1 MRLVPAQSI
10 CPPAGVRGQN
20 WAMANPVIQFDA
32 RQVVSRLDAL
42 RAVQMRY
49 AGSQA
54 LKKLGWE
61 LKKHHRQWM
70 ESGGFEKP
78 VPFTLT
84 SPRYSAEGLELRFSI
99 STDGAKGQ
107 APASYLYPVSTQD
120 GAGRKPVY
128 QTRFATFLQR
138 KGITNMHP
146 IPFLDG
152 DMVRKNDYGNMRPS
166 QYAQVKAGLKN
177 TRGSSFF
184 STHDN
189 RSTRPTPGW
198 LKPGIYQ
205 RKGRSLFMLFG
216 YAPKLP
222 TVPTKYDWFGITDRF
237 ARENFPRYLD
247 EALERAIR

>member
-1 MRLVPAQSI
+1 MQSI
-10 CPPAGVRGQN
+10 SPPEGARGQN

-61 LKKHHRQWM
+61 LKQHHRQWM

-84 SPRYSAEGLELRFSI
+84 SPRYTADGLELRFRI
-99 STDGAKGQ
+99 STDGPKGQ

-128 QTRFATFLQR
+128 QTRFATFLR
-138 KGITNMHP
+138 REGITTQHP
-146 IPFLDG
+146 IPFIG
-152 DMVRKNDYGNMRPS
+152 GRGVRVNAYGNMAPS
-166 QYAQVKAGLKN
+166 QYSQVKAGL
-177 TRGSSFF
+177 RRDDGSFF
-184 STHDN
+184 STPDGRKSGPKRGN
-189 RSTRPTPGW
+189 

-222 TVPTKYDWFGITDRF
+222 TVGTKYDWFGITDRF